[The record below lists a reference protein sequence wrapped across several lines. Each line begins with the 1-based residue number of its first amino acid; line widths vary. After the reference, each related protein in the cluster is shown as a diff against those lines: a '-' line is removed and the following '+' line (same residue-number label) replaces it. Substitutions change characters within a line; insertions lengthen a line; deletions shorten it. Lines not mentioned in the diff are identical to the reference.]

1 MVSRKKNRKCW
12 RAVEWEQKERVGC
25 EAEEVSLQGLR
36 VVSLHPVEA
45 EATAQVVR
53 VVGHC

>member
-1 MVSRKKNRKCW
+1 M
-12 RAVEWEQKERVGC
+12 EGVGF

-36 VVSLHPVEA
+36 VVPLHPVEA
-45 EATAQVVR
+45 EATAQAVR